1 MVVLLMVTLT
11 AGVAATA
18 SAQRLSCALGVNVV
32 VRGGGQEIFGHPVVR
47 PACLKPDLDV
57 YEYEISR
64 TVGAQR
70 TCCFNVR
77 SVNGKVVPES
87 WNEQKCVTVPVAE
100 KCVVECLGP
109 RCDTVPDG
117 PSLC

>member
-57 YEYEISR
+57 TSM
-64 TVGAQR
+64 
-70 TCCFNVR
+70 R
-77 SVNGKVVPES
+77 SAAPWGRS
-87 WNEQKCVTVPVAE
+87 
-100 KCVVECLGP
+100 GP
-109 RCDTVPDG
+109 AALTSAR
-117 PSLC
+117 